1 MLRLFLCHAPRA
13 KKDVIWIWNYSE
25 LASSSDRT
33 CAFFARLRARL
44 QSVICAASRASLTK
58 PVILETR
65 SVWAALSVFPRAA
78 RKFLS
83 AMPRL
88 SFVCCWAATNS
99 CGVSCGTIV
108 GASDFSASFPVV
120 AVGGLLGRG
129 RGGAVR
135 TGIKRPGEGGSSKR
149 SSGSGSSET
158 PFASGV
164 CCSVTGLTCTAVAH
178 GISGRLLMLHPP
190 DTYAAQH
197 RRRMMECGKQRDN
210 TVRHQTGF
218 SLMFRPRVAIRFETW
233 CLGQPPK

>member
-1 MLRLFLCHAPRA
+1 MNPL
-13 KKDVIWIWNYSE
+13 
-25 LASSSDRT
+25 
-33 CAFFARLRARL
+33 
-44 QSVICAASRASLTK
+44 
-58 PVILETR
+58 ILETR
-65 SVWAALSVFPRAA
+65 SLCAALSVFPRAA
-78 RKFLS
+78 PRFFS
-83 AMPRL
+83 AMLRL
-88 SFVCCWAATNS
+88 SFVCCWAAANS
-99 CGVSCGTIV
+99 CGVSCGTII

-120 AVGGLLGRG
+120 AVGGMLVRG

-135 TGIKRPGEGGSSKR
+135 SEFRRLEEGGSSNR

-233 CLGQPPK
+233 CLAQPPR